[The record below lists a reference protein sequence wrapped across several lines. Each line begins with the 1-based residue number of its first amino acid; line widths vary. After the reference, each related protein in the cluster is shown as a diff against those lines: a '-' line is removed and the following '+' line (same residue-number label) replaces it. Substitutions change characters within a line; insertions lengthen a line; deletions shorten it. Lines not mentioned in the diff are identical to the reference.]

1 MAKLLD
7 KQRYKCAMG
16 AMQTVQAITRA
27 IPVLHSG
34 PGCAQKLSDGTGSS
48 GYFSPNIFPCTSI
61 NEKDVVFG
69 GTKKLETTIENALKV
84 IDDEEI
90 FVDFGSSISP
100 CIIRPVNEDGS
111 YIYMILPIKIQD

>member
-7 KQRYKCAMG
+7 KQRYKCALG

-34 PGCAQKLSDGTGSS
+34 PGCAQKLSDSTGGS

-69 GTKKLETTIENALKV
+69 GVKKLENIKTAAESANNKK
-84 IDDEEI
+84 EEGLSG
-90 FVDFGSSISP
+90 FCEASHAARFHV
-100 CIIRPVNEDGS
+100 
-111 YIYMILPIKIQD
+111 

>member
-7 KQRYKCAMG
+7 KQRYKCALG
-16 AMQTVQAITRA
+16 AMQTVQAISRA

-34 PGCAQKLSDGTGSS
+34 PGCAQKLSDSIGSS

-69 GTKKLETTIENALKV
+69 GVKKL
-84 IDDEEI
+84 
-90 FVDFGSSISP
+90 
-100 CIIRPVNEDGS
+100 
-111 YIYMILPIKIQD
+111 